1 MLIYKGGYM
10 ILFLYLPLLY
20 MLESLTGLNLTIIH
34 RYIIIY
40 VFIFVSIAAINKAA
54 LIIKRL
60 ERILKNYD

>member
-1 MLIYKGGYM
+1 M

-20 MLESLTGLNLTIIH
+20 MLESLTGLNLTVIH

-40 VFIFVSIAAINKAA
+40 VLIFVSIAAINKAA
-54 LIIKRL
+54 LIIKKL